1 MTSFSV
7 AYDYRCPFARNAHE
21 HVLDG
26 LEGGAGWDVHF
37 LPFSLTQLKEPSWD
51 KEKDRNLY
59 GLELSVAVRDTQPER
74 FLALHRAL
82 FALRHDLAGDLR
94 EPDAVNATAIEA
106 GVDLD
111 AVTAEIATGVPFKTL
126 RKEHDEAIA
135 SHDVWG
141 VPTFIA
147 GDQAVF
153 IRVMDRPATS
163 DRPAIEV
170 VERILDLLVGWPALN
185 EFKHTTIPR

>member
-1 MTSFSV
+1 MTTFSV

-26 LEGGAGWDVHF
+26 LEAGAGWDVHF
-37 LPFSLTQLKEPSWD
+37 LPFSLTQLKQPSWD
-51 KEKDRNLY
+51 KEQDRNLY
-59 GLELSVAVRDTQPER
+59 GLELSVAVRDTQPEV
-74 FLALHRAL
+74 FLGFHRAM
-82 FALRHDLAGDLR
+82 FELRHDLDGDLR
-94 EPDAVNATAIEA
+94 DAEAVNAAAARA

-111 AVTAEIATGVPFKTL
+111 AVTAELATGVPFKTL
-126 RKEHDEAIA
+126 RQEHDGAIA

-153 IRVMDRPATS
+153 VRVMDRPARS
-163 DRPAIEV
+163 DRPATEV
-170 VERILDLLVGWPALN
+170 IDRIIDLLVGWPALN
-185 EFKHTTIPR
+185 EFKHTSIPR